1 MSGCLRLDIPYGG
14 ARYDILLPAAPD
26 ATITKNDA
34 KTFLVKT
41 AMVEGACTSC
51 GNGIKEFGEA
61 CDGGPFCG
69 PTCFADIPACCVPQD
84 QIGPDGLS
92 PSRPV
97 HGCPRILAGR
107 QHHAVLRGNLPLG
120 AGFGGY
126 VCRADGSCSPDP
138 IDPPIS
144 VCCQRSGSCKD
155 GFVSDT
161 RELWGFHNGC
171 QGPMTGTTAPGAS
184 CGPLGLC
191 VTAR

>member
-1 MSGCLRLDIPYGG
+1 MACP
-14 ARYDILLPAAPD
+14 LPGQCTDAPG
-26 ATITKNDA
+26 
-34 KTFLVKT
+34 F
-41 AMVEGACTSC
+41 S
-51 GNGIKEFGEA
+51 
-61 CDGGPFCG
+61 
-69 PTCFADIPACCVPQD
+69 
-84 QIGPDGLS
+84 
-92 PSRPV
+92 
-97 HGCPRILAGR
+97 LAGNIM
-107 QHHAVLRGNLPLG
+107 QYCGGIFPLG